1 MSKKKVKNKNTNAGF
16 WKIFISLVTILIF
29 SPLFF
34 ALIFYLLFLDKIY
47 PGVMAGNLPLG
58 NKTVEE
64 ATLLLSSFEENIPN
78 EVSLLSQDKEW
89 RLSLAEVSF
98 HLRARETAN
107 IAYRYGRSGN
117 FINDLLTIVKAFKNG
132 AEIPFDYIIDEKV
145 LVNNIA
151 EIFTEVFSVAIDPK
165 IEMTTN
171 INSGKKMVSVIP
183 GQEGRELDK
192 DKTLLMIKE
201 RLGKFDFSPVDL
213 PIHPINPAFGQ
224 AQIDKTKERAE
235 RLLDKELS
243 LSFEDYLWNLK
254 DSELLDFLAYEGTYS
269 TEKLA
274 NYAST
279 ISRTIER
286 TPQNAAFNFVDNKV
300 TLFRPAVDGVEL
312 DIDRFIE
319 AVTEA
324 LQNLE
329 KSEEK
334 IKVSIPVKTKSPEV
348 TTGSVNNLGI
358 KELIG
363 RGYSTFKGSAQERVH
378 NVVLAS
384 SKISGALIKPGE
396 VFSFNKTLGDVS
408 GATGFKQAYI
418 IKDGRTVLGDGG
430 GVCQVSSTLFRA
442 ALNAGLPI
450 EERWPHSYRVSYYEQ
465 GFGPGLD
472 ATVFDPSYDL
482 KIKNDTPGHILIQAY
497 TDTNNLKLTFDL
509 YGTSDGRVATISKP
523 KIWSETPPP
532 PDFYQ
537 DDPTLPAGTVKQ
549 VDWKAWGA
557 KVSVDYK
564 VTRGNE
570 VLQQKT
576 FYSNF
581 SPWRAVFLRGTRP

>member
-1 MSKKKVKNKNTNAGF
+1 MSKKEKQHKSKKRSFLGIAVF
-16 WKIFISLVTILIF
+16 LLSIFIL
-29 SPLFF
+29 SPLVFLL
-34 ALIFYLLFLDKIY
+34 AFYLAFLNKIY
-47 PGVMAGNLPLG
+47 PGVMVDNVPLG
-58 NKTVEE
+58 NKSVEE
-64 ATLLLSSFEENIPN
+64 AEQLLSDLGKEIPA
-78 EVSLLSQDKEW
+78 EMVLRSQNKEW
-89 RLSLAEVSF
+89 RLSLAETSF
-98 HLRARETAN
+98 RLRARETAN
-107 IAYRYGRSGN
+107 KAYYYGRSERAEENIGII
-117 FINDLLTIVKAFKNG
+117 FKAFKDG
-132 AEIPFDYIIDEKV
+132 VQIPLEYILDEKI
-145 LVNNIA
+145 LENNINV
-151 EIFTEVFSVAIDPK
+151 IFTEVFLVAIDPK
-165 IEMTTN
+165 IEMTTDF
-171 INSGKKMVSVIP
+171 NSGKKLVIVTP
-183 GQEGRELDK
+183 GQTGAELDK
-192 DKTLLMIKE
+192 DKALEMLKTK
-201 RLGKFDFSPVDL
+201 LGAFDFSAMDL

-254 DSELLDFLAYEGTYS
+254 DSELLDFLAYDGTYS
-269 TEKLA
+269 TDKIA

-286 TPQNAAFNFVDNKV
+286 APQNAAFNFVDNKV

-312 DIDRFIE
+312 DIDKFTE
-319 AVTEA
+319 NVVEA

-329 KSEEK
+329 KAEEK
-334 IKVSIPVKTKSPEV
+334 LKVSIPVKTKRPEI
-348 TTGSVNNLGI
+348 TTESVNNLGI

-363 RGYSTFKGSAQERVH
+363 RGYSTFKGSIAGRIH
-378 NVVLAS
+378 NIVLAS
-384 SKISGALIKPGE
+384 SKINGALIKPGE

-408 GATGFKQAYI
+408 AATGFQQAYI
-418 IKDGRTVLGDGG
+418 IKEGRTVLGDGG
-430 GVCQVSSTLFRA
+430 GVCQVSTTLFRA

-450 EERWPHSYRVSYYEQ
+450 EERWAHSYRVSYYEQ

-482 KIKNDTPGHILIQAY
+482 KIRNDTSGHILIQAY

-509 YGTSDGRVATISKP
+509 YGTSDGRIATITKP

-532 PDFYQ
+532 PDLYQ

-549 VDWKAWGA
+549 VDWRAWGA
-557 KVSVDYK
+557 KVSFDYK
-564 VTRGNE
+564 VTRSGE

-581 SPWRAVFLRGTRP
+581 SPWRAIFLKGTRP